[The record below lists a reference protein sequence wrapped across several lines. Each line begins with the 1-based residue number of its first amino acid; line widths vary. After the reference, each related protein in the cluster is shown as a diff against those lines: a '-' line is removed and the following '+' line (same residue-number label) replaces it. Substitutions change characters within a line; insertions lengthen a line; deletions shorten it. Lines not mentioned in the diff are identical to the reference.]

1 VITLELADLVVIASR
16 TLGLETGQVLELL
29 DTAAAGEALAQAQ
42 PGSGSGDPATPAAA
56 LLHALVRRRP
66 LRRGNQ
72 QVALAAMLQFLAL
85 NGWEMEPGPPEP
97 VAAVVADVAAGR
109 LDAPA
114 VAGWLAPR
122 LQPSDRGA
130 PRVKEEAMRGH
141 AARPLA
147 ERIKKA
153 TMRRQPRGMFQRF
166 TDRARRVVV
175 LAEEEA
181 RLLRHNSVGT
191 EHILLGLLHE
201 GEGVA
206 ARVLESLG
214 INREAL
220 RQQVE
225 QLIGEGQQAPGGHIL
240 FTPRAKKVLEL
251 SLREAIALGHNYVG
265 TEHILLA
272 MLREGDGV
280 AAQALTGLG
289 IGHAQVR
296 ERVLGLLAGEREQ
309 IDPQAQLAD
318 LITAAELLTQVQ
330 QDKEAAFDAGEFEAA
345 AALRDREKQLLADKL
360 RLENQVTAGV
370 AGQAILAENQRL
382 RRELQR
388 LRDLLRQHGI
398 EPDSGSARP
407 A

>member
-1 VITLELADLVVIASR
+1 
-16 TLGLETGQVLELL
+16 
-29 DTAAAGEALAQAQ
+29 
-42 PGSGSGDPATPAAA
+42 
-56 LLHALVRRRP
+56 
-66 LRRGNQ
+66 
-72 QVALAAMLQFLAL
+72 
-85 NGWEMEPGPPEP
+85 
-97 VAAVVADVAAGR
+97 
-109 LDAPA
+109 

-206 ARVLESLG
+206 ARALESLG
-214 INREAL
+214 INREAV
-220 RQQVE
+220 RQRVE

-251 SLREAIALGHNYVG
+251 SLREAMALGHNYVG

-272 MLREGDGV
+272 MLREGDSV

-309 IDPQAQLAD
+309 IDPQAQMAD
-318 LITAAELLTQVQ
+318 LITAAEQLTQVQ

-370 AGQAILAENQRL
+370 AGQAILAENLRL